1 MKPSLTFPRSP
12 DDYPKWSDEHRTQVW
27 DMIERLGK
35 GQVSCKEAREILR
48 EERKALMAAGKQLFG
63 FTASRG
69 LPPDSARSEISV
81 PKKRKIRRTTV
92 TQNNAQPLMMG

>member
-12 DDYPKWSDEHRTQVW
+12 DDYPKWSDEHRSQVW

-48 EERKALMAAGKQLFG
+48 EERKTLMAAGKQLFG
-63 FTASRG
+63 FKARG

-81 PKKRKIRRTTV
+81 PKKRKIRSTT
-92 TQNNAQPLMMG
+92 TSQNNVQPPMMG